1 MCHLGILT
9 QSFELF
15 SYTPPYSDSH
25 QICLRDME
33 KLFADT
39 FVTIVCLQAANYL
52 DAKELMEL
60 ACRTMADM
68 MRGKK
73 AEEIRKIFKIKCD
86 FTPEELE
93 QIRIDSQWAFE

>member
-1 MCHLGILT
+1 M
-9 QSFELF
+9 
-15 SYTPPYSDSH
+15 
-25 QICLRDME
+25 
-33 KLFADT
+33 
-39 FVTIVCLQAANYL
+39 